1 MPLKLLAAAIALSAA
16 LYFSFAL
23 TATLWFKRSLPPM
36 RTRADL
42 KGIQA
47 HWCHFMIQPGAI
59 LWFKAHLGF
68 ELGRLFF
75 DGRC

>member
-16 LYFSFAL
+16 LDFSFAL

-47 HWCHFMIQPGAI
+47 RWCHFMIQPGAI
-59 LWFKAHLGF
+59 LWFKAQIV
-68 ELGRLFF
+68 
-75 DGRC
+75 